1 MICVA
6 VNNMVSYNNIS
17 KWKNEIFSTIPEV
30 PIVLVL
36 TKKDLE
42 QYMIDAEEQPV
53 TKKLLDKT
61 KTELNL

>member
-1 MICVA
+1 MLCVA

-42 QYMIDAEEQPV
+42 QYMIDAEE
-53 TKKLLDKT
+53 
-61 KTELNL
+61 

>member
-6 VNNMVSYNNIS
+6 VNNRASYTSIQ
-17 KWKNEIFSTIPEV
+17 KWKTEINQTIPEV

-42 QYMIDAEEQPV
+42 EFADDPV
-53 TKKLLDKT
+53 TD
-61 KTELNL
+61 E